1 MLPLSAASTTA
12 AGHDPDFS
20 ETEPK
25 TMAKPTP
32 NHPIS
37 VWVTESKY
45 FVILKNTNTKSSKAW
60 LPAAVNPT
68 LVPSLASLANWA
80 GSPTLNL
87 KASRPHRSTFQS
99 TVYYIYILILIQI
112 NIRNGIQYRYYI
124 FIYYVYCDM
133 YTHCIF
139 DLNTHYPNRVIL
151 ILR

>member
-1 MLPLSAASTTA
+1 MLPLSAATTA
-12 AGHDPDFS
+12 AGRDPDFS

-45 FVILKNTNTKSSKAW
+45 FVILKNTNTKSMITGRGKPNPRAIACLFGQLGGVTDSK
-60 LPAAVNPT
+60 PQ
-68 LVPSLASLANWA
+68 
-80 GSPTLNL
+80 GI
-87 KASRPHRSTFQS
+87 STSQINIS
-99 TVYYIYILILIQI
+99 VHGILYIYILILIQI